1 MKQAEWNDITW
12 GSSSNQMAHISN
24 FTISQKVKTEEQ
36 QAQNGENKVTIK
48 GIDSEELTVSYIA
61 GFPVGLDPRGEF
73 DMFKKC
79 VGMQDEFL
87 LAGSPISDTRF
98 ELDEVE
104 LGMPFYAGWGCS
116 NDRQKCSGR
125 TNKRSLEEIFYIAYI
140 MYSHYINPDKKCRC
154 EIEEANNN
162 YTQKLKTGF
171 NQSFVFKLRKRKIFR
186 IFIAPIVLIQKPS
199 R

>member
-87 LAGSPISDTRF
+87 LAGSPISDTQF

-104 LGMPFYAGWGCS
+104 LGNTVLSDTGRVLSGEITLKFNSEKDPSSKGGKGKKKSAKKGKGKKKSGSLTLAPSILAGMKG
-116 NDRQKCSGR
+116 
-125 TNKRSLEEIFYIAYI
+125 
-140 MYSHYINPDKKCRC
+140 
-154 EIEEANNN
+154 
-162 YTQKLKTGF
+162 
-171 NQSFVFKLRKRKIFR
+171 
-186 IFIAPIVLIQKPS
+186 
-199 R
+199 